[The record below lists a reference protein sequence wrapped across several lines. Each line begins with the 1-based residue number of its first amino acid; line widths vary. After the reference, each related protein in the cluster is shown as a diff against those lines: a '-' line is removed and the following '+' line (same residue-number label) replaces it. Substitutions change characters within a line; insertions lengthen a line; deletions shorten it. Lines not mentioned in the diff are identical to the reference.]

1 MKSKNQIRIFIVL
14 IVAISLALN
23 ILSNRFFLR
32 LDLTAD
38 QRYTLSIATK
48 NILSEIKDPVTVSAY
63 FSEDLP
69 PDIAK
74 TKRDFK
80 ELLIEYEQRSKGNIV
95 YEFINPNENEEKER
109 LAMQSGIQPVIVN
122 VREKDQM
129 KQQKAYLGALVKMGE
144 KQEVIPF
151 MQPGAAMEYAL
162 SSAVKKLSVQDKQTI
177 GFLQGHGESPLSS
190 LQQANAALTVLY
202 QTENFS
208 LNDTTPIPSKYK
220 AIAIVH
226 PVDSFPEKHL
236 KQLDD
241 FLAHDG
247 NLLIAYSRVSG
258 DLSTAM
264 GQLNSTGLENWL
276 SKKGITI
283 DNNYLV
289 DVNCGSVSVRQQQG
303 AFSFQSNI
311 NFPYFPIIHTFG
323 DHPTVKGLENVVLQ
337 FASVIR
343 FSGDSS
349 VKFTPI
355 ARSSEKSGIQPS
367 PTYFNIQ
374 KQWTQAE
381 FPLSNQVVAAVFNG
395 KLSGNANSKMILV
408 ANGNF
413 AVNGEG
419 QNAIQLPPDNVNLL
433 VNGIDWLADDT
444 GLIDLRTKGVSS
456 RPLDQVED
464 STKTIL
470 KYVNFLL
477 PLILVIVYG
486 MIRMQIKRNQ
496 RIRRLE
502 ESYV

>member
-1 MKSKNQIRIFIVL
+1 MKSRSQIRIFIVL
-14 IVAISLALN
+14 LVGIALALN

-38 QRYTLSIATK
+38 QRYTLSAATK
-48 NILSEIKDPVTVSAY
+48 NILSELKDPVTVSAY

-74 TKRDFK
+74 TKHDFK

-95 YEFINPNENEEKER
+95 YEFINPNEDEEKEKQ
-109 LAMQSGIQPVIVN
+109 AIQSGIQPVIVN

-129 KQQKAYLGALVKMGE
+129 KQQKAYLGALVKLGE

-162 SSAVKKLSVQDKQTI
+162 SSAIKKLSVQDKQTI
-177 GFLQGHGESPLSS
+177 GFLQGHGEPALSS
-190 LQQANAALTVLY
+190 LQQANLSLTVLY
-202 QTENFS
+202 QTEIFS
-208 LNDTTPIPSKYK
+208 LNDTTSIPSKYK
-220 AIAIVH
+220 TIAIIH
-226 PVDSFPEKHL
+226 PVDSFPQKHL

-241 FLAHDG
+241 FLARRG
-247 NLLIAYSRVSG
+247 NLFIAYSHVKG
-258 DLSTAM
+258 DLSKAT
-264 GQLNSTGLENWL
+264 GELNTTGLENWL
-276 SKKGITI
+276 SKKGVTI

-303 AFSFQSNI
+303 TFTFQSNI
-311 NFPYFPIIHTFG
+311 NFPYFPQIHTFG
-323 DHPTVKGLENVVLQ
+323 DHPAVKGLENVIFQ

-343 FSGDSS
+343 YSGDSS
-349 VKFTPI
+349 VRFTPI
-355 ARSSEKSGIQPS
+355 AKSSEKSGTQPC

-381 FPLSNQVVAAVFNG
+381 FPLFNQTVAAVLSG
-395 KLSGNANSKMILV
+395 KLSGGTNSKMILV

-419 QNAIQLPPDNVNLL
+419 QNAVQLPPDHVNLL
-433 VNGIDWLADDT
+433 VNGIDWLSDDT

-464 STKTIL
+464 STKAIL
-470 KYVNFLL
+470 KYLNFLL
-477 PLILVIVYG
+477 PLVLVIIYG
-486 MIRMQIKRNQ
+486 VIRMQIKRNQ
-496 RIRRLE
+496 RVRRLE